1 MRNHYLDV
9 GKNSTSVLKKTIG
22 YLMLGLF
29 YLAPGRV
36 GPWLLR
42 LFFRPGSAVQSDDE
56 KAIWESGYAFEFE
69 SHGRKIEAR
78 YWGDGPGVLLVHG
91 WDGRGSQFH
100 RLVAPIVAAGY
111 RAIAFDA
118 PAHGDSDGLETNYF
132 EYTDAVRHLL
142 RGDAGMPVEKIV
154 AHSFGASASIN
165 AIDKEG
171 ASADLLL
178 IAPALH
184 LEEFLHQSFQ
194 RHGIPF
200 ALFREVIGRL
210 ETRYGYDFHRDDPK
224 KLIRQLTLPFII
236 LHDELDRTVPIEHSR
251 AEAQNN
257 PKISLQETRD
267 LGHTRIL
274 KSDAA
279 VAAVEA
285 YLLQAPPEAGRAG
298 SLPGVTIGP
307 VRNYPGTAPR
317 ANAAG

>member
-1 MRNHYLDV
+1 MLDHYLNTE
-9 GKNSTSVLKKTIG
+9 KNSTSVLKKAMG
-22 YLMLGLF
+22 YLLLLLF
-29 YLAPGRV
+29 RLAPGKV

-42 LFFRPGSAVQSDDE
+42 QFFRPGIAIQSDAE
-56 KAIWESGYAFEFE
+56 KAVWAAGNPFEFE
-69 SHGRKIEAR
+69 SHGRNIQGR

-118 PAHGDSDGLETNYF
+118 PAHGDSDGFETSYF

-142 RGDAGMPVEKIV
+142 RGDAGMPVAKIV

-171 ASADLLL
+171 LSPELLL

-200 ALFREVIGRL
+200 ALFRDLIGHL
-210 ETRYGYDFHRDDPK
+210 EAAYGYDFHRDNPK
-224 KLIRQLTLPFII
+224 RLIRRLEMPLVI
-236 LHDELDRTVPIEHSR
+236 LHDELDRTVPIEHSQ
-251 AEAQNN
+251 AEAENN
-257 PKISLQETRD
+257 PWISLQPTRD

-274 KSDAA
+274 KSDTAIAA
-279 VAAVEA
+279 VNA
-285 YLLQAPPEAGRAG
+285 YLLRPLPEAG
-298 SLPGVTIGP
+298 
-307 VRNYPGTAPR
+307 
-317 ANAAG
+317 